1 MNPRRR
7 RQRGIALLLVL
18 WVFMV
23 LGVLALD
30 FSQYMRDDAMA
41 SVNFADETRG
51 YYVALAGMNKAI
63 WDAMRARDESG
74 RGIGGAAQ
82 TGRTRGNG
90 AGHDGD
96 DDEGGA
102 MGSPRLGLRDDE
114 IMPADGQWHQGTFNG
129 AGYEVRITDESGKIP
144 INKVE
149 ETLLTKVV
157 TNILLGPNSQVRGVD
172 RRAQA
177 SVAEVVDAILDWR
190 DPDNLPR
197 MHGAENDYYLGGKR
211 GYPAKNAYFDDPTEL
226 LLVKGVTPE
235 LYYGV
240 DGGPGLRDVVSVHNR
255 SGQINVRTM
264 TGPVIQALLG
274 VEPGAVEELLAQRDA
289 DPQGFV
295 ATLQS
300 QLSGVETESGDVD
313 LFVDEPAHTVLVEA
327 RADTHQQRNR
337 ASVAA
342 VVELSADE
350 FDGPKILRWLDRAPW
365 TGPMPTGRVGEDAP
379 A

>member
-1 MNPRRR
+1 VTPRRP

-74 RGIGGAAQ
+74 RGIGTPTQG
-82 TGRTRGNG
+82 GRPQRNG
-90 AGHDGD
+90 ADHD
-96 DDEGGA
+96 DDGMGG
-102 MGSPRLGLRDDE
+102 PHLGLRDDE
-114 IMPADGQWHQGTFNG
+114 IMPADGQWHQGDFAG
-129 AGYEVRITDESGKIP
+129 AQYEVRITDESGKIP
-144 INKVE
+144 INKVDE
-149 ETLLTKVV
+149 ALLTKVV
-157 TNILLGPNSQVRGVD
+157 TNLLVGPNSQVRGID
-172 RRAQA
+172 RRAQGA
-177 SVAEVVDAILDWR
+177 VAEVVDAILDWR

-197 MHGAENDYYLGGKR
+197 MHGAENEYYLAGKR
-211 GYPAKNAYFDDPTEL
+211 GYPAKNAYFDDPQEL

-235 LYYGV
+235 LFYGV
-240 DGGPGLRDVVSVHNR
+240 DGGPGLRDVISVHNR
-255 SGQINVRTM
+255 SGSINVRTM
-264 TGPVIQALLG
+264 TGPVLQAMLG
-274 VEPGAVEELLAQRDA
+274 IEPGAVEDLLAQRDA
-289 DPQGFV
+289 DPQSFV

-300 QLSGVETESGDVD
+300 QLGSVESETGDVD

-327 RADTHQQRNR
+327 RADTRETRNR
-337 ASVAA
+337 ANVAA